1 MSKEIFK
8 VGDKVFSIH
17 YGWGIVKEI
26 NRSDIYC
33 INVQFEERAVD
44 YRSNGREYEVEIPTL
59 SFTEYTISGFSQ
71 ERPIE
76 LPEEDEIIMVSNSG
90 KTWKMVKFIRHLP
103 EMEYGFVGVDE
114 DDDIEEYKYFKRL
127 R

>member
-1 MSKEIFK
+1 MKETVFK
-8 VGDKVFSIH
+8 VGDKVYDIVW
-17 YGWGIVKEI
+17 GWGIVTA
-26 NRSDIYC
+26 RMGY
-33 INVQFEERAVD
+33 NVEVKFDTDTYQIFSHD
-44 YRSNGREYEVEIPTL
+44 GRYADSSKPTL
-59 SFTEYTISGFSQ
+59 SFTEYTLNGFSQ

-76 LPEEDEIIMVSNSG
+76 LPEEGEIIMVSNSE

-103 EMEYGFVGVDE
+103 EMEYGFVGADG